1 MKNKLTHNLGL
12 KLVALLFSAVLWMVA
27 TDINDPLYET
37 PYYNVSVQLVNT
49 GSITA
54 QNKTYKVLENTDTV
68 KVTVKGPSSVLSSIS
83 KDNIVAK
90 ADLSKMTEDNTVP
103 IEVSLNDKSLENDV
117 ESIKADNSYVLLE
130 IEEKRTEQLSVE
142 VVRTGTLP
150 DGYAI
155 GKVSTDTNTISIS
168 GPASVIDPVKRAVV
182 EVSMD
187 GVVSDVNMQTQIK
200 LLDEEGKE
208 INNSNIKKNIES
220 VRVTV
225 PVLKTKEIPVTY
237 QTTGTPADGYVMTGT
252 IACTPETVVV
262 AGKDSALEEISE
274 IAIPASELDVTD
286 ATESVTKTV
295 NIQKYL
301 PANISLA
308 GNGFSGNVTLSAEI
322 EAIRR
327 KTISL
332 TESAIPVLNVPEGW
346 LAELVPGQN
355 LRVTVRGLQRN
366 LTEVTETS
374 VQPHVNVSTI
384 MDENGNLTAGEQ
396 DVVVNFI
403 IPENVQ
409 QEGTVKAVIRLTKLA
424 EE

>member
-68 KVTVKGPSSVLSSIS
+68 KVIVKGPSSVLSSIS

-90 ADLSKMTEDNTVP
+90 ADLSKMTEENTVP
-103 IEVSLNDKSLENDV
+103 IEVSLNDKSLENDI

-150 DGYAI
+150 EGYAI

-187 GVVSDVNMQTQIK
+187 GVVSDVNMQTQIR
-200 LLDEEGKE
+200 LLDEDGKE

-225 PVLKTKEIPVTY
+225 PVLKTKTVPVTY
-237 QTTGTPADGYVMTGT
+237 QTTGTPADGYVMTGN
-252 IACTPETVVV
+252 ISCVPQNVVI

-301 PANISLA
+301 PTNISLA
-308 GNGFSGNVTLSAEI
+308 GSDFNGNVTLSAEI

-327 KTISL
+327 KTINL
-332 TESAIPVLNVPEGW
+332 TESTIPVLNVPEGW

-366 LTEVTETS
+366 LADVTETAL
-374 VQPHVNVSTI
+374 QPHINVSTI
-384 MDENGNLTAGEQ
+384 MDGDGNLTAGEQ
-396 DVVVNFI
+396 DIVINFI
-403 IPENVQ
+403 VPDDVQ